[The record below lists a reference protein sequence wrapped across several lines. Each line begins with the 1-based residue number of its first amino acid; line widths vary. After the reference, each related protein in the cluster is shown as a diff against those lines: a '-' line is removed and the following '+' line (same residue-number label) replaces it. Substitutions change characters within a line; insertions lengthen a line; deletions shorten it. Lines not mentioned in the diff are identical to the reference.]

1 VTDTADAPKVF
12 ALDTDRVQ
20 EIRNLSGRLAVR
32 LTCAGAD
39 PDTLLLAECRA
50 AVNDLLADRD
60 SLVKAN
66 GEAAE
71 ELALWTG
78 SV

>member
-1 VTDTADAPKVF
+1 MTDTAHVPELF
-12 ALDTDRVQ
+12 ALDAERVQ
-20 EIRNLSGRLAVR
+20 AIRDLGGRLALR
-32 LTCAGAD
+32 LASAGAD
-39 PDTLLLAECRA
+39 PDTRLLAECRA
-50 AVNDLLADRD
+50 AVDDLLADRD

>member
-1 VTDTADAPKVF
+1 VTDVDAPTVF
-12 ALDTDRVQ
+12 ALDADRVQ
-20 EIRNLSGRLAVR
+20 AIRNLAGRLAAR
-32 LTCAGAD
+32 LACAGAD
-39 PDTLLLAECRA
+39 PDTRLLAECRA
-50 AVNDLLADRD
+50 AIDDLLADRD

-66 GEAAE
+66 GAAAE